1 MEQKPHNNQEMTF
14 TSFVGIVNSEIE
26 RGNITE
32 TTERKK

>member
-1 MEQKPHNNQEMTF
+1 MESKPGNNQEMTF

-26 RGNITE
+26 RGTIPE